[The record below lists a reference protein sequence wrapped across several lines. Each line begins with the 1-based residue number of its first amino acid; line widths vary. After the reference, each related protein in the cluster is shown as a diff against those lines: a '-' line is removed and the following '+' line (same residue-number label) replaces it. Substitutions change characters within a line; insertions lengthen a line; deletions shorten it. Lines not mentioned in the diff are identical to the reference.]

1 MRYALIDNSTLTGVQ
16 RLFGQIPIKN
26 TLVTDMDVLCL
37 ESLVEAILFYD
48 QIFVIDDYK
57 PYFRNSRTKSFP
69 FLSSLGPDSLPIHEL
84 TATTK
89 KLTESIVPRVEG
101 GQFTDKDFKPFFDL
115 LKMNVTFTW
124 DMASSVYFLTQKML
138 AGVGGLDIK
147 KYSRLSSAIYGELID
162 KRRAVETGIGETK
175 VVLVDSQG
183 KPIGPDYEILDKENR
198 SYSPQM
204 SSQASAFFA
213 ALNWLAFRTIFYTLA
228 ARNLKIDLILHPIR
242 HSFQANFIPKF
253 FKGDTNTFKPLL
265 DAMNHSANESINKIL
280 GNVQPFVT
288 KERVPLFVTW
298 LAVKTGDP
306 ARFIETALELRQEAP
321 FVKARQKLIEL
332 EAKLAEGNFTSE
344 SNRLLQEVS
353 LAMRSIVSKYG
364 ANTEQ
369 GISSSSIITL
379 WNLTAALSGLPKIPN
394 IKFQIPRSE
403 FVKHIMPAKGFKAVY
418 RTLVSD
424 LVQVSQLGKYYEI
437 ITRRIVLEEGA
448 DELFAKEERAE
459 FRRSKFYWKIPM

>member
-57 PYFRNSRTKSFP
+57 PYFRDSRTKSFP

-162 KRRAVETGIGETK
+162 K
-175 VVLVDSQG
+175 
-183 KPIGPDYEILDKENR
+183 
-198 SYSPQM
+198 
-204 SSQASAFFA
+204 
-213 ALNWLAFRTIFYTLA
+213 
-228 ARNLKIDLILHPIR
+228 
-242 HSFQANFIPKF
+242 
-253 FKGDTNTFKPLL
+253 
-265 DAMNHSANESINKIL
+265 
-280 GNVQPFVT
+280 
-288 KERVPLFVTW
+288 
-298 LAVKTGDP
+298 
-306 ARFIETALELRQEAP
+306 
-321 FVKARQKLIEL
+321 
-332 EAKLAEGNFTSE
+332 
-344 SNRLLQEVS
+344 
-353 LAMRSIVSKYG
+353 
-364 ANTEQ
+364 
-369 GISSSSIITL
+369 
-379 WNLTAALSGLPKIPN
+379 
-394 IKFQIPRSE
+394 
-403 FVKHIMPAKGFKAVY
+403 
-418 RTLVSD
+418 
-424 LVQVSQLGKYYEI
+424 
-437 ITRRIVLEEGA
+437 
-448 DELFAKEERAE
+448 
-459 FRRSKFYWKIPM
+459 